1 MIDGQQIA
9 FAIAPSV
16 LPTLTVL
23 VGILVNNRQ
32 IDSLRGEFGGLR
44 SEMHQGF
51 AATNREFELT
61 RELFTEKLLR
71 LECVMD
77 ARLKHLEE
85 QK

>member
-1 MIDGQQIA
+1 MTDGQQIA
-9 FAIAPSV
+9 LAIAPTV

-23 VGILVNNRQ
+23 VGILINNRQ
-32 IDSLRGEFGGLR
+32 VDSLR
-44 SEMHQGF
+44 SEMRQGF
-51 AATNREFELT
+51 AAVNREFELT

-71 LECVMD
+71 VEGVMD

>member
-1 MIDGQQIA
+1 MTDGQQIA
-9 FAIAPSV
+9 LAIAPTV

-23 VGILVNNRQ
+23 VGILINNRLV
-32 IDSLRGEFGGLR
+32 DSLR
-44 SEMHQGF
+44 SEMRQGF
-51 AATNREFELT
+51 AAVNREFELT

-71 LECVMD
+71 VEGVMD